1 LEPSLNRA
9 ERTPEVAAVS
19 GICRERGESLKTL
32 PDFPRTNLNQAI
44 WETILKAPDTGEI
57 SIDHDFVN
65 DYLDYVAQLLP
76 DEAKS
81 YLPFLP
87 KKCGQWAKIG
97 QCENGHRFAV
107 KINCRKPWCDVCG
120 DIEWHKTIARLYP
133 KVQQLLPAALLTIRP
148 PNELQV
154 FEMNRYERRRFTK
167 TVIKAL
173 KSLGYRRGII
183 FIHLFGDDSTRY
195 AFHLHILLDGDWLE
209 PEELDELCR
218 KLRRKIYRR
227 WVIRK
232 WGDSLIVNYRYKPT
246 QAQVY
251 QALEYCTRPTF
262 TQLAGNEW
270 LDDSIRGERKVRS
283 WGKWDEAPKWH
294 LDDTGKKLQSLVSLE
309 KGKCPECGSPITWGK
324 PLVPLA
330 QALAQGGTEITA
342 GYYALSPI
350 RDPPTAPVRPTNL
363 IELPDDDYRKHP
375 NTVRR
380 LVDRA
385 RERIS
390 FISDYESCS

>member
-1 LEPSLNRA
+1 M
-9 ERTPEVAAVS
+9 S

-44 WETILKAPDTGEI
+44 WETIRKDPNTGKI

-65 DYLDYVAQLLP
+65 DYLDCIAKLFP

-120 DIEWHKTIARLYP
+120 DIEHHKKIASLLP
-133 KVQQLLPAALLTIRP
+133 EVQQLLPAGYWVIRP

-154 FEMNRYERRRFTK
+154 FEMNRYERRRFIK
-167 TVIKAL
+167 AVIRAL

-183 FIHLFGDDSTRY
+183 VIHYFGDDPTKY
-195 AFHLHILLDGDWLE
+195 AFHLNVLVDGGYLE
-209 PEELDELCR
+209 PEQLDELKR
-218 KLRRKIYRR
+218 KLRRKIYPR

-232 WGDSLIVNYRYKPT
+232 WGDKLDIFYEYLPT
-246 QAQVY
+246 QGQVY
-251 QALEYCTRPTF
+251 HALEYCTRPTF
-262 TQLAGNEW
+262 TQLAGNER
-270 LDDSIRGERKVRS
+270 LADSIRGEHTIRR
-283 WGKWDEAPKWH
+283 WGKWDEEPKWH

-309 KGKCPECGSPITWGK
+309 KGKCPECGSPITWDK

-330 QALAQGGTEITA
+330 LALAQGGTEITA

-350 RDPPTAPVRPTNL
+350 RPPPAVPVRPTNL
-363 IELPDDDYRKHP
+363 IELPDDDYCKHS
-375 NTVRR
+375 NVVRR
-380 LVDRA
+380 LIDRA
-385 RERIS
+385 RERVS
-390 FISDYESCS
+390 FYGDYESYS